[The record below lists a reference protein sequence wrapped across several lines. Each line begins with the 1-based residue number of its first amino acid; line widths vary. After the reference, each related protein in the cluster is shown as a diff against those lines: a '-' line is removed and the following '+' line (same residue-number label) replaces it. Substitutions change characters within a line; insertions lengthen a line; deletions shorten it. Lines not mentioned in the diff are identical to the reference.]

1 LSIWP
6 EEAVLG
12 QKVHPYGFRLGYIRD
27 HLSRWYDKKNIQR
40 KLMEDL
46 QIRELV
52 AKRLEHASVST
63 VVIQRN
69 REKITL
75 QIHTARPGL
84 VIGKKGVEAES
95 LKSIINAMTGSKVH
109 LEVKEIRRPE
119 LDAKLVAESIQVQ
132 IERRVAFRRAMKKA
146 VLTSMKFGAKGIK
159 VQCSGRLGGAEMGR
173 REWYRKGRVP
183 LQTLRADVDYGFALA
198 RTTYGVIGVKCWLYR
213 GDIIPGQND
222 ADGDKKK

>member
-1 LSIWP
+1 M
-6 EEAVLG
+6 G